1 MARTDDDSLVT
12 IASVYSRSELYALA
26 GLLSAN
32 GIFVST
38 VGEGHCR
45 VHWGI
50 ILALG
55 GVRVQVKPADFPVAR
70 ELLAGIDRSPYRGG
84 VFCRPR
90 WLDIAL
96 MLILFFPFGAPPPPR
111 LPAHFYFAPARGDA

>member
-1 MARTDDDSLVT
+1 MAVSDDDRLVT
-12 IASVYSRSELYALA
+12 IASVYRRSELYALA
-26 GLLSAN
+26 GLLRAN

-50 ILALG
+50 IVALG
-55 GVRVQVKPADFPVAR
+55 GVRVQVKPTDWPLAR
-70 ELLAGIDRSPYRGG
+70 ELLAGIDRSPFRGG

-96 MLILFFPFGAPPPPR
+96 MLVLFFPFGVPPPPR
-111 LPAHFYFAPARGDA
+111 LPADFHFARARAGG